1 MEVNVE
7 SESQIPLPGSNFIN
21 YFFKDMKVSF
31 IVLLS
36 VIILIYI
43 MIFMLVGNNSS
54 QSNATSSIMGLSNNI
69 IVIGLE
75 LMLWIFLIFIIYV
88 NIKNYD
94 DKGMDFQAKITNLFN
109 KKIAELDI
117 NVKNLEDQDNKQV
130 ANDNA
135 KNDNDKNDNK
145 QCENSDSDSNK
156 EVFHI
161 AHNVFDY
168 EEAQNI
174 CKSYNARL
182 ATYDE
187 IENAYNQGAN
197 WCSYGWSDDQMAF
210 FPIQKKLYNELK
222 KISGHE
228 NDCGRPGVNGGFVKD
243 KKLKFGANCYG
254 IKPKPKEIDK
264 KYTHA
269 INHSPALDKDQA
281 ELDSMNIHNKYV
293 VAPFN
298 RDKWSKL

>member
-1 MEVNVE
+1 MR
-7 SESQIPLPGSNFIN
+7 
-21 YFFKDMKVSF
+21 
-31 IVLLS
+31 
-36 VIILIYI
+36 
-43 MIFMLVGNNSS
+43 
-54 QSNATSSIMGLSNNI
+54 
-69 IVIGLE
+69 IVI
-75 LMLWIFLIFIIYV
+75 V
-88 NIKNYD
+88 IK
-94 DKGMDFQAKITNLFN
+94 K
-109 KKIAELDI
+109 
-117 NVKNLEDQDNKQV
+117 
-130 ANDNA
+130 
-135 KNDNDKNDNK
+135 
-145 QCENSDSDSNK
+145 CENDESNTNK

-161 AHNVFDY
+161 AHNVFNY

-210 FPIQKKLYNELK
+210 FPIQKQLYNELK
-222 KISGHE
+222 QISGHE

-243 KKLKFGANCYG
+243 KNIKFGANCYG
-254 IKPKPKEIDK
+254 VKPKPKEMDK

-269 INHSPALDKDQA
+269 INHSPALDKDES
-281 ELDSMNIHNKYV
+281 ELEKMNVHNKYI